1 MILASKALTSSAN
14 TVRPA
19 LTTIQVEGGKG
30 TLTKLLLKLTLF
42 LDSSGLLHAESTRH
56 PKVRENFL
64 DFFDLLFGI
73 VDILEDFGPD
83 FPDTTGKDERLEW
96 QAVSF

>member
-1 MILASKALTSSAN
+1 MTAVQIESN
-14 TVRPA
+14 
-19 LTTIQVEGGKG
+19 EE
-30 TLTKLLLKLTLF
+30 TLTELLLKLTLF

-83 FPDTTGKDERLEW
+83 FPDTTGKDERLE